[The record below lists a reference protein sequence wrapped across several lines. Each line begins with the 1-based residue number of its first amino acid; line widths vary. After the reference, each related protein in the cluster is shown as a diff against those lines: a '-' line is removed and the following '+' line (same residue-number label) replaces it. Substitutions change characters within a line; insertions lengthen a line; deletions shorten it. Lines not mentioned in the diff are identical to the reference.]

1 MKKIIPFSP
10 PDITENEIDA
20 VVKVLK
26 SGWITS
32 GAVNK
37 EFEEELSKYI
47 DVKRVKLLSSATSS
61 MELALKIFGI
71 GEGDEVIVPAYTYAS
86 TSNVVV
92 HLGAK
97 VVFLDAAD
105 SINKSD
111 FNIDLKKLENAITE
125 KTKAIISVDIGGFP
139 CDYDAIK
146 NILEK
151 KKKLFKPSNNKYQK
165 ELNRILFLS
174 DAAHSIGAIYKN
186 KRVGI
191 QADFTSFSF
200 HAVKNITTAEGGA
213 LAFNDIGNIKADDI
227 YKEISIWALNGQ
239 NKSAFD
245 KDKGGAN
252 SWKYNIECIGY
263 KCNLSDLHAAVG
275 LSQLKRYD
283 KMLENRKKIAS
294 VYDEILSKN
303 DRIIIPELKNDYCES
318 SYHLYLIRI
327 KDFEESE
334 RDALIEKM
342 FELGIILNVHY
353 LPLPFQK
360 AYIDLGYNI
369 NDYNNAFN
377 LYKNEITLPL
387 YSSLSEED
395 ARFIAISIAE
405 YLSKINN

>member
-10 PDITENEIDA
+10 PDITESEIDA
-20 VVKVLK
+20 VIKVLK

-37 EFEEELSKYI
+37 EFEEELSKYL

-61 MELALKIFGI
+61 MELSLKIFGI

-86 TSNVVV
+86 TSNVVF

-97 VVFLDAAD
+97 VVFLDVAD
-105 SINKSD
+105 SVNKSD

-186 KRVGI
+186 KRVGS

-275 LSQLKRYD
+275 LSQFRRYD
-283 KMLENRKKIAS
+283 KMLENRKKIAGI
-294 VYDEILSKN
+294 YNEILSKN
-303 DRIIIPELKNDYCES
+303 DKIIIPELKNDYCES

-369 NDYNNAFN
+369 DDYNNAFN

-387 YSSLSEED
+387 YSSLSEDD
-395 ARFIAISIAE
+395 ARFIASSIAE
-405 YLSKINN
+405 YLS

>member
-10 PDITENEIDA
+10 PDITDNEIDA

-32 GAVNK
+32 GAVNR

-47 DVKRVKLLSSATSS
+47 NVKRVKLLSSATYS

-86 TSNVVV
+86 TSNVAI

-97 VVFLDAAD
+97 VIFLDAA
-105 SINKSD
+105 NKNND
-111 FNIDLKKLENAITE
+111 FNIDIERLEKAITE
-125 KTKAIISVDIGGFP
+125 KTKAIISVDVGGFP
-139 CDYDAIK
+139 CDYDAII

-151 KKKLFKPSNNKYQK
+151 KKSLFKPSDNKYQR
-165 ELNRILFLS
+165 ELKRILFLS
-174 DAAHSIGAIYKN
+174 DAAHSIGAIYKG
-186 KRVGI
+186 KRVGS

-213 LAFNDIGNIKADDI
+213 LTFNDIGNIKADDI
-227 YKEISIWALNGQ
+227 YKELSIWALNGQ
-239 NKSAFD
+239 NKSAFE
-245 KDKGGAN
+245 KDKGGKN

-263 KCNLSDLHAAVG
+263 KCNLSDLHAAIG
-275 LSQLKRYD
+275 LSQLRRYD
-283 KMLENRKKIAS
+283 KMLENRKKIAEI
-294 VYDEILSKN
+294 YNEILSKN
-303 DRIIIPELKNDYCES
+303 DKIIIPKLKDNHSES

-327 KDFEESE
+327 KDFEEKE
-334 RDALIEKM
+334 RDLFIEKM

-353 LPLPFQK
+353 VPLPFQK

-369 NDYNNAFN
+369 KDYQNAYN
-377 LYKNEITLPL
+377 LYQNEITLPL
-387 YSSLSEED
+387 YSSLKEED
-395 ARFIAISIAE
+395 AKYIAGSIFR
-405 YLSKINN
+405 I